1 MAIQKNF
8 VVKNGLEV
16 DTDLIVADSL
26 NNKVGIGTTVPR
38 AKLEVLGGIA
48 ATDLNVSG
56 ISTVKTLVLEGPIAA
71 GSLTSLGSTGQYL
84 RSTYSGVEWA
94 SFPNFRTVETFTASD
109 GQFVFPFVHTPGEV
123 DVYVNGVKLSNSE
136 YSDSSVDVT
145 LINSSFQGDTV
156 ELVGYG
162 VLGAYTG
169 STGISGITVLDEGV
183 PVGIIDTVTSINFV
197 GGDVVA
203 AGTGAGVTVT
213 IAPTDLNYI
222 EGDARITG
230 ILTVGQTSVTINGPQ
245 NSIRTGTITTKELKV
260 IGGSYSS
267 LDFFKTVDNP
277 VGIGST
283 VIILD
288 STSGIIVGDKI
299 TVVGVLTEASIV
311 SIGTVPFDLYN
322 RTFLN
327 TFTNINIGIGST
339 AIGVAST
346 TGVSIGSSI
355 SIVGIIT
362 NAPVVG
368 FATVAVG
375 GGYVHAALIGPGF
388 AKTFVIPVNSPVG
401 FSSAITQ
408 KDVVRI
414 GTGSTINVGISSAST
429 AIIQRFVSSS
439 SDLNV
444 SGVITAA
451 YFYGNGSGLT
461 NLGGSGGIGTQWVTT
476 NVGIHTLS
484 KVGIGTTA
492 KSLYSLDVNG
502 DLNFSGSLYQNG
514 SSFVASRWTT
524 GIGNDIYR
532 LDGDVGIGTTNP
544 SSKLSVTGNT
554 YLNGSVGIGTT
565 NPNTNLHV
573 QGNIKVTGVIYD
585 KDDNAGSAGY
595 VISSNGSNI
604 TWIDGTSLGAQGTQ
618 GSSGSQGVQGVL
630 GAQGNEGYVG
640 QDGSQG
646 SQGTIGAQGTQGIIG
661 AQGTQGTL
669 GAQGLQGLQGLDGQ
683 FAGQGTQGTLG
694 AQGSQGTLGAQG
706 SQGLNGSQGIQG
718 AITPLDI
725 NSSSSGSFSV
735 VLTSSTSGSIS
746 TISIGNTTSNPLI
759 YNASIPGVG
768 IGTTN
773 ISASLHLAAGKSAAN
788 GSPLKINSG
797 LLLTSPEANAIE
809 YDGINL
815 FFTQNDTTNGSKR
828 SFIDATQFYRLS
840 ADQTP
845 ISASTIETSVSWFG
859 SGSSFALMN
868 GYYYEIEGN
877 LFFTKTTSGTVTLS
891 FGSSSTLGYTSLT
904 ATSSIFGSTATGGN
918 VNVGIAQTVS
928 MSATGSIVGGV
939 SGLIYV
945 RGIIIPADNCRVTT
959 KAHVGAGSIT
969 PKQDSYVKIR
979 CLGNANSI
987 GNFA

>member
-16 DTDLIVADSL
+16 DSDLIVADSL
-26 NNKVGIGTTVPR
+26 TNKVGIGTTVPR

-48 ATDLNVSG
+48 ATDLNISG
-56 ISTVKTLVLEGPIAA
+56 ISTVQTLVLEGPIAA

-84 RSTYSGVEWA
+84 RNTYSGVEWT
-94 SFPNFRTVETFTASD
+94 SFPNFRNVETFTAFG
-109 GQFVFPFVHTPGEV
+109 GQFVFPFVHTPNEV
-123 DVYVNGVKLSNSE
+123 DVYVNGVKLSTSE
-136 YSDSSVDVT
+136 YTDSSVDVT
-145 LINSSFQGDTV
+145 LINSAFEGDTV

-169 STGISGITVLDEGV
+169 GTSISGITVLDEGV

-260 IGGSYSS
+260 TGGSYSS
-267 LDFFKTVDNP
+267 LDFLKVVDNP

-283 VIILD
+283 TIILD

-299 TVVGVLTEASIV
+299 SVVGVLTEASIV
-311 SIGTVPFDLYN
+311 SIGTVPFSLYN

-327 TFTNINIGIGST
+327 TFTNISIGIGST
-339 AIGVAST
+339 AIGVANT

-355 SIVGIIT
+355 SIVGILT
-362 NAPVVG
+362 NVPVVG
-368 FATVAVG
+368 FTTVVVG
-375 GGYVHAALIGPGF
+375 GGYVHAALISPGF
-388 AKTFVIPVNSPVG
+388 AKTDVIPVNSPVG

-439 SDLNV
+439 SNLNV
-444 SGVITAA
+444 SGIITATS
-451 YFYGNGSGLT
+451 FVGDGSGLT
-461 NLGGSGGIGTQWVTT
+461 NVAGSGGIGTQWTTT

-492 KSLYSLDVNG
+492 KSIYSLDVNG
-502 DLNFSGSLYQNG
+502 DLNFNGSLYQNG
-514 SSFVASRWTT
+514 SSFVASRWTAGSGT
-524 GIGNDIYR
+524 DIYR
-532 LDGDVGIGTTNP
+532 LNGNVGIGTTNP
-544 SSKLSVTGNT
+544 TSKLSVSGNT

-585 KDDNAGSAGY
+585 KDNNAGSPGY

-604 TWIDGTSLGAQGTQ
+604 SWIDGTSLGAQGAQ
-618 GSSGSQGVQGVL
+618 GIQGRLGIQGIL

-646 SQGTIGAQGTQGIIG
+646 SQGILGSQGSQGILG
-661 AQGTQGTL
+661 SQGSQGIL
-669 GAQGLQGLQGLDGQ
+669 GSQGSQGIQGIAGL
-683 FAGQGTQGTLG
+683 FAGQGTQG
-694 AQGSQGTLGAQG
+694 SQGTLGSQGYQGTQGSLNAQG
-706 SQGLNGSQGIQG
+706 TQGIQG
-718 AITPLDI
+718 DITPLNI
-725 NSSSSGSFSV
+725 NSSLSGSFSV
-735 VLTSSTSGSIS
+735 VLTSATSGTIS
-746 TISIGNTTSNPLI
+746 TISIANTISNPLI

-773 ISASLHLAAGKSAAN
+773 ISALLHLAAGKSATN

-797 LLLTSPEANAIE
+797 SLLTVPEANAIE
-809 YDGINL
+809 YNGVNL

-845 ISASTIETSVSWFG
+845 ISADTVATSVSWFG
-859 SGSSFALMN
+859 SGSSFALLS

-891 FGSSSTLGYTSLT
+891 FASSSSLGYTSLT
-904 ATSSIFGSTATGGN
+904 ATSSIFGSTSTGGN
-918 VNVGIAQTVS
+918 VNVGTAQTVS

-939 SGLIYV
+939 SGLIYIK
-945 RGIIIPADNCRVTT
+945 GIIIPADNCRVTI
-959 KAHVGAGSIT
+959 KSHVNAGSIT

-979 CLGNANSI
+979 CLGNVNSV